1 MTVAEPVVVAV
12 ADDDLGVRTTV
23 AEILRADGYEV
34 LEAEDG
40 LVALAVLREHD
51 VAVLILDIRMPHLDG
66 IGVLDALEAPPAVLV
81 VSAFTVDVATRARIG
96 AKVFRFLRKP
106 VAPLVLLQ
114 AVAEAAQRSAG

>member
-1 MTVAEPVVVAV
+1 MVAV

-114 AVAEAAQRSAG
+114 AVAEAAQRSAGPPT